1 MVRFS
6 KAACKQKSGA
16 LDKTATTIASATG
29 NLVQGIVA
37 LRGRHAFCQNIGD
50 QQGRM

>member
-16 LDKTATTIASATG
+16 FDKTASAIESAAG
-29 NLVQGIVA
+29 NLVQGIVV
-37 LRGRHAFCQNIGD
+37 LRGRHAFCKNIGD